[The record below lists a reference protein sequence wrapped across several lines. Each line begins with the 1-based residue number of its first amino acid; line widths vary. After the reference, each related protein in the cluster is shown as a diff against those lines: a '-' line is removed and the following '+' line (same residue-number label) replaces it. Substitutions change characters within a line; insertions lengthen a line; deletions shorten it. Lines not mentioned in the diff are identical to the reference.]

1 MLLTVEDVMVRN
13 VVAIS
18 SDETVKNAASTMIG
32 FEIGSLVVL
41 EEDRVVGMITERD
54 ILGRVVTI
62 GRDPEKTTVKEVMS
76 QPAVVVGP
84 ALPLDKAVALMFEYK
99 IKKLP
104 VIERSRE
111 ERKLV
116 GIVTLTDIARLHPQ
130 LIKTLKELFD
140 MNKEKPPRRM
150 QKVIDYY
157 IV

>member
-1 MLLTVEDVMVRN
+1 MLLTVEDVMVRD

-18 SDETVKNAASTMIG
+18 CDENVKNAASTMIG

-41 EEDRVVGMITERD
+41 EGDRVVGMITERD
-54 ILGRVVTI
+54 ILRRVVTD
-62 GRDPEKTTVKEVMS
+62 GRDPEETTVREVMS
-76 QPAVVVGP
+76 QPAIVVGP

-104 VIERSRE
+104 VIERE
-111 ERKLV
+111 EEGRKLV

-130 LIKTLKELFD
+130 LIQTLKELFD
-140 MNKEKPPRRM
+140 MNKEQPPRRM